1 MPHFLGL
8 SLVAALLLLGGT
20 GCKKETS
27 TSANIKPTGVYAL
40 VSVDGKS
47 VPCTLNH
54 DGAALTLKSGSF
66 TFNAD
71 SNCSSVINFSLP
83 EKEGMNREV
92 KATYTQQGA
101 DITMQWEGAG
111 VTMGNVNGNTFTMT
125 NEGMVFAYRK

>member
-83 EKEGMNREV
+83 EKEDMNREV
-92 KATYTQQGA
+92 KAIYTQQGA
-101 DITMQWEGAG
+101 DITMQWEGAD